1 MLMVMQHRGWIH
13 SQEQHPRFFSIYLSI
28 LLPLFCFPGIFIRK
42 VTIKLIIAITCRRRW
57 DPMEKTMIQYRSTE
71 QNYVQFVSNPPHPWV
86 RYNGPLWHWFKQ
98 TQYRRHEQDAHKSNI
113 SVVTAVTNAIFAFVK
128 QWPVHVRASM
138 RWLKQTLLRLSFT
151 IYTMVPNGSRIRKS
165 S

>member
-1 MLMVMQHRGWIH
+1 MLIVMQHSRVNKFTGTT
-13 SQEQHPRFFSIYLSI
+13 PALFLYLSI

-42 VTIKLIIAITCRRRW
+42 VTMKLIIAITCRLRW
-57 DPMEKTMIQYRSTE
+57 DPIEKTTSQYHSTE
-71 QNYVQFVSNPPHPWV
+71 RNYVQFVSNPPNPWV

-151 IYTMVPNGSRIRKS
+151 KQMVTNGSRIRKS